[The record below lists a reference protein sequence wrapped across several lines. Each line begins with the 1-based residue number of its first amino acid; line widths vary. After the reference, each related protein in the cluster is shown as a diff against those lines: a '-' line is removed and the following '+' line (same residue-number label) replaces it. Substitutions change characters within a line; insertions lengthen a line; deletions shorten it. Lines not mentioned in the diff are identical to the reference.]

1 MVYIVRFLKKTGRGF
16 FVVVFLKDVKGL
28 KGQDE
33 ITYCDVLL
41 ATVLMEAGDVLQPIL

>member
-1 MVYIVRFLKKTGRGF
+1 MVYIVRFKKNWKSF
-16 FVVVFLKDVKGL
+16 FLFFLKDVKGL

-41 ATVLMEAGDVLQPIL
+41 ATVSMEAGDVL

>member
-1 MVYIVRFLKKTGRGF
+1 MVYIVRFLKKLEKVF
-16 FVVVFLKDVKGL
+16 FCCFFLKDVKGL

-41 ATVLMEAGDVLQPIL
+41 ATVLMEAADVF

>member
-1 MVYIVRFLKKTGRGF
+1 MVYIVRFFKKTGRGF
-16 FVVVFLKDVKGL
+16 FFFFLKDVKGL

-41 ATVLMEAGDVLQPIL
+41 ATVLMEAADVF

>member
-1 MVYIVRFLKKTGRGF
+1 MVYIVRFKKKLEKV
-16 FVVVFLKDVKGL
+16 FVLFFLKDVKGL

-41 ATVLMEAGDVLQPIL
+41 ATVLMEAADVF